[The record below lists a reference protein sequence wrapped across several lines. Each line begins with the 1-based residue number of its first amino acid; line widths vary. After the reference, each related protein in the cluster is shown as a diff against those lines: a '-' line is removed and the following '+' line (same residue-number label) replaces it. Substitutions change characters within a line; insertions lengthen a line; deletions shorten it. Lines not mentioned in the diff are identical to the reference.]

1 MLLDDPFEALA
12 PRYLLLCLNVLG
24 SHHANEDLEEFE
36 ANQGAVII
44 AVLIIFFIVCGC
56 KSDVQ
61 DLRSK
66 SLIVELCL
74 RAEMMELRLAN
85 VGWITAFCNDL
96 QKYFF
101 EVMEVPFDNLFARN
115 NLLLVFDYLIEL
127 PVPKVMLK
135 AVFISYLSV
144 LFPVAKHWSLLAEDL
159 RSRKLLLEYLR
170 DLWESLLSDL
180 HDVSTVKVLTLLRL
194 LSFSFLNYFNLLL
207 TLGIVSDKHVSAPR
221 LDENR

>member
-1 MLLDDPFEALA
+1 MHALSSALLSRFFFQSLVKRLEQAHIHFEELIYIEVPEMLDSERFPSKMYIMHRQDMLLDDPFEALA

-144 LFPVAKHWSLLAEDL
+144 LFPVAKH
-159 RSRKLLLEYLR
+159 
-170 DLWESLLSDL
+170 
-180 HDVSTVKVLTLLRL
+180 
-194 LSFSFLNYFNLLL
+194 
-207 TLGIVSDKHVSAPR
+207 
-221 LDENR
+221 